1 MKAHELLPSRGG
13 LALPAC
19 EGASRLQPA
28 AVWALLSEGFLP
40 SSARKAEIAPPTGA
54 HHKTS
59 NLVGAGEEAG
69 RVGVHLLV
77 LQPWGRAVGGLPAQ
91 GLPEAVCEGRWHQS
105 PIDTITP
112 PSPPPPA
119 LLPRP
124 QDEPCS
130 PSPPSTF
137 KSQGAKEGRGLRDSK
152 VMKQRPR
159 EGRLGSRHTARTSS
173 GLRLTTAL
181 WDGDNYPHST
191 NEAQRGQATHLTS
204 HSLLRGAARMPTSSF
219 PTRPAQPTGAIY
231 I

>member
-112 PSPPPPA
+112 PSPPPSTSPQTPGRT
-119 LLPRP
+119 LLSVPTLHLQVPGGQRRKGP
-124 QDEPCS
+124 EGFKGDE
-130 PSPPSTF
+130 T
-137 KSQGAKEGRGLRDSK
+137 
-152 VMKQRPR
+152 
-159 EGRLGSRHTARTSS
+159 
-173 GLRLTTAL
+173 
-181 WDGDNYPHST
+181 
-191 NEAQRGQATHLTS
+191 EAQRGQTW
-204 HSLLRGAARMPTSSF
+204 
-219 PTRPAQPTGAIY
+219 Q
-231 I
+231 